1 MGTQGLGLHL
11 ANARVGFGLR
21 GDRGGRAFG
30 GTQGLA
36 LPFQEDS
43 GTVCPVWQLLF
54 PCRLGSG
61 GPGAQPAALRGWKQR
76 CSRAVPRSHIAAPR
90 TYAVLRNAAAQ
101 RCAAVPCHRAT
112 PRSRAVQLCSCATQP
127 RGTMLPCH
135 AFAVQP
141 CHVTVPCRLAV
152 PYSCA
157 MQPCGWG
164 HRGAGGARR
173 GPRRSPTRPW
183 FLRLLGLG
191 RVGLPLGEEAAQEA
205 GSPLGVLPGVQ
216 AGLGGRG
223 TTGLGGGGSC
233 CVPGPRQVCRQLP
246 PRFPFH
252 LGLSWTPCP
261 CSLCPRDPKIPRVP
275 GHLASSRHPCPLD
288 VPVCSHLPVSPGSPA
303 PWPHAPSPLPA
314 PRIKGFM
321 QGQTSE
327 QPESREPLPEAPETN
342 M

>member
-135 AFAVQP
+135 ALPCSHAMSP
-141 CHVTVPCRLAV
+141 CHAGWPCRTAVPCSHAV
-152 PYSCA
+152 GGTGGQVERGGGRADLPRGHGSCG
-157 MQPCGWG
+157 CLGWG
-164 HRGAGGARR
+164 VLGCHWERRRLRKPAAPSVCCRGCRQGWVEGEPLVWGAGGVVA
-173 GPRRSPTRPW
+173 
-183 FLRLLGLG
+183 FLAPG
-191 RVGLPLGEEAAQEA
+191 RFA
-205 GSPLGVLPGVQ
+205 GSCPPDFPSTWVCLGPPVPAL
-216 AGLGGRG
+216 
-223 TTGLGGGGSC
+223 
-233 CVPGPRQVCRQLP
+233 CVRV
-246 PRFPFH
+246 
-252 LGLSWTPCP
+252 TP
-261 CSLCPRDPKIPRVP
+261 K
-275 GHLASSRHPCPLD
+275 
-288 VPVCSHLPVSPGSPA
+288 SPGS
-303 PWPHAPSPLPA
+303 
-314 PRIKGFM
+314 
-321 QGQTSE
+321 QVT
-327 QPESREPLPEAPETN
+327 
-342 M
+342 